1 MDSNQDLSAQFHE
14 VITQHKG
21 IFLKIAR
28 TYCRNEEDKQ
38 DLVQEMMIQVWRGLP
53 RYNSKFP
60 VSTWLYRVALNVA
73 ISFYRKQRR
82 RLPMVGPVLEET
94 LVLADEQ
101 PSAQQEQLQLLEQFI
116 ASLND
121 LDKALILL
129 YLDDKSYAEIAQI
142 MGISVSN
149 VGTKLGRVREKLR
162 VKFENHTTL

>member
-1 MDSNQDLSAQFHE
+1 MDSNQALSAQFHE

-53 RYNSKFP
+53 RYDNKYP
-60 VSTWLYRVALNVA
+60 VSTWLYRVALNLA

-82 RLPMVGPVLEET
+82 RLPMAGPVLDET
-94 LVLADEQ
+94 MALADENSSPQ
-101 PSAQQEQLQLLEQFI
+101 LEQLQLLEQFI
-116 ASLND
+116 ATLND

-129 YLDDKSYAEIAQI
+129 YLDDKSYSEIAQI

-162 VKFENHTTL
+162 AKFDNHTTE

>member
-1 MDSNQDLSAQFHE
+1 MDSNQALSAQFHE

-28 TYCRNEEDKQ
+28 TYCRSDEDKQ

-53 RYNSKFP
+53 HYNSTYA

-82 RLPMVGPVLEET
+82 GLPMAGPVLEET
-94 LVLADEQ
+94 LVLADVQ
-101 PSAQQEQLQLLEQFI
+101 PSPQQEQLQLLEQFI
-116 ASLND
+116 ATLND

-129 YLDDKSYAEIAQI
+129 YLDEKSYAEIAQI

-149 VGTKLGRVREKLR
+149 VGTKLGRVRGKLR
-162 VKFENHTTL
+162 AKFENHKTY